1 MKKNYTRLETY
12 LMRHMSAYDW
22 NYPIGSE
29 LGWSKMRLGKYVAYP
44 HNIPFDK
51 AIELADYLE
60 KISDCKVGRK
70 TRLGILVNVYS
81 VSKNKLNYWDYEK
94 YVK

>member
-1 MKKNYTRLETY
+1 MKKKFTRLETY
-12 LMRHMSAYDW
+12 LMRQMSAYDW

-44 HNIPFDK
+44 HNIPFEK

-60 KISDCKVGRK
+60 NISNWKFGRK
-70 TRLGILVNVYS
+70 TRLAILVNVYS
-81 VSKNKLNYWDYEK
+81 VSKNKLNYGDYEK
-94 YVK
+94 YIK